1 MAELLYYHEDF
12 PVGRVFISRVY
23 DLTADEITTYAREFD
38 WLPFHVD
45 EELAAGSFLGG
56 LCASG
61 WHASSIIMR
70 LLADS
75 YATNAAS
82 MGSFGI
88 EECKWLK
95 PVRPGRLRLRTTVLE
110 QRVSSK
116 RPEMGINNML
126 WELFDDRGE
135 KLVEM
140 RGANLFRTRA
150 SLENVDA
157 A

>member
-23 DLTADEITTYAREFD
+23 DLTPEEIKAYAREFD

-45 EELAAGSFLGG
+45 EATAAKSFLGG

-61 WHASSIIMR
+61 WHASSIVMR
-70 LLADS
+70 LMCDS
-75 YATNAAS
+75 YLTNAAS
-82 MGSFGI
+82 MGSFGV
-88 EECKWLK
+88 EEAKWLK
-95 PVRPGRLRLRTTVLE
+95 PVRPGKLKLKTTVLS

-116 RPEMGINNML
+116 RPEMGICTML
-126 WELFDDRGE
+126 WELCNDRGE
-135 KLVEM
+135 LLVEM
-140 RGANLFRTRA
+140 RGANLVRVRA
-150 SLENVDA
+150 AEAGNA

>member
-1 MAELLYYHEDF
+1 MAELLYYYEDF
-12 PVGRVFISRVY
+12 AVGRVFISRIY
-23 DLTADEITTYAREFD
+23 DLTPDEIKTYAREFD

-45 EELAAGSFLGG
+45 EATAEKTFLGG

-61 WHASSIIMR
+61 WHACSIIMR

-75 YATNAAS
+75 YATHSAG

-95 PVRPGRLRLRTTVLE
+95 PVRPGKLQLRSTVVDA
-110 QRVSSK
+110 RVSAK
-116 RPEMGINNML
+116 RPEMGINSML
-126 WELFDDRGE
+126 WELFDDQGE
-135 KLVEM
+135 KLVEI

-150 SLENVDA
+150 SEA
-157 A
+157 ANAS